1 MNAVVAGGIEPRVRR
16 PGGVPSRAWLLA
28 LVVIAVASTGASCP
42 GGLRGYQVGVMPL
55 PRTLPPQPTLEQV
68 VATVHDN
75 TRRVRSLM
83 APQAVLSVPGVPRL
97 SAQVACEP
105 PRRFRL
111 RAQTAITGGELDIG
125 SNDELFWLWIR
136 RHEPPVTLFCR
147 HDDYARSSARKLIP
161 LRADWMPELLG
172 LVTFR
177 PEDRHEGPFPL
188 ADGRLEVRSR
198 LAGPDGELAKS
209 TIVDGTTG
217 LVLEQHLFT
226 AAGER
231 LASVRTSQH
240 RVDPP
245 SGAALPRMVEVSWP
259 ASGVEFQLEL
269 SSITTNM
276 PPADPG
282 QLWQMPSY
290 EGYKPIDL
298 ADPSVVISGPPPAA
312 GVPITPAAP
321 QALAPSTPPL
331 PAQSPTAAPPP
342 SALPPAGGLPSPPA
356 LPR

>member
-1 MNAVVAGGIEPRVRR
+1 MTSERMPAARSPGLHAALFALAVA
-16 PGGVPSRAWLLA
+16 A
-28 LVVIAVASTGASCP
+28 LASTGASCP
-42 GGLRGYQVGVMPL
+42 NALRGYQVGVMPL

-68 VATVHDN
+68 VSAVHDN

-111 RAQTAITGGELDIG
+111 RAQTSITGSELDIG

-147 HDDYARSSARKLIP
+147 HDDYARSSARSLIP
-161 LRADWMPELLG
+161 LRAEWMPELLG

-177 PEDRHEGPFPL
+177 PEDRHDGPYPL

-198 LAGPDGELAKS
+198 LGGPDGEMLKS
-209 TIVDGTTG
+209 TILDGTTG
-217 LVLEQHLFT
+217 LVVEQHLFT

-231 LASVRTSQH
+231 VASVRTAQH

-245 SGAALPRMVEVSWP
+245 SGAALPRLVEVSWP
-259 ASGVEFQLEL
+259 ASGVEFRLEL

-298 ADPSVVISGPPPAA
+298 ADPSVVITGPGPAA
-312 GVPITPAAP
+312 GGAGAPTP
-321 QALAPSTPPL
+321 LAPAMPAP
-331 PAQSPTAAPPP
+331 PAQPAPP
-342 SALPPAGGLPSPPA
+342 SGLPPSGGFASPPA